1 LPPKRLV
8 IPMHSRVRGRIRF
21 RIPGLYRSPLLQRLL
36 ERKLVLLGDIR
47 SAQANIL
54 TGHLLVIH
62 DPGTSVA
69 AVAGRI
75 EVLLG
80 VGTAR
85 SCFMA
90 DSVAPQQRPK
100 VADKPLS
107 DGICKALRAFSAL
120 MQGFATLFARPGP
133 VIGVAAG
140 TRVFS
145 KGGKQPQEI
154 QPWFSMDSEKA
165 LAAFDVSEKQGLG
178 LDEACE
184 RLRTYGEN
192 SLAAGERRSDLAI
205 FAGQFASAP
214 VGLLGASAVIA
225 LMTGGLA
232 DAAVILGV
240 VLINSIIGFV
250 TERQAELTI
259 NSLSKTGVREADAL
273 RAGVAARVPVEAIVP
288 GDILI
293 LTPGAYIAAD
303 IRLLSS
309 HRLTVDESALTGE
322 SLPVSKE
329 HAVVAKADTA
339 LGDRRNMGYMGTHVT
354 GGNGRGVVIATAETT
369 ELGQI
374 QTLVG
379 EAEAPQTPMQ
389 RQLEKMGTT
398 LALISGGVCAGVF
411 GVGILRGF
419 AWLQMLKSS
428 VSLAV
433 AAVPEGLPA
442 VATTTLAMGI
452 ADMRR
457 RSVAVRHLDAVE
469 TLGAVQVFCM
479 DKTGTLTINK
489 MSVVALFSG
498 GEAFKV
504 SERRFALEGASVDA
518 MEREDLVWLMRVMS
532 LCSET
537 EIQGP
542 PGEWQL
548 QGSATENALVD
559 LALSAGID
567 VVAMREECPRL
578 KTRFRAE
585 GRPYMSSLHPY
596 KGGKHLLAVKGSP
609 VELLALCDHQIKGGG
624 KVRLTGQARARI
636 LAENDRMAGHALRVL
651 GAAYRELDEGR
662 MPART
667 EHLTWLGLAGMAD
680 PMRPEMDRLV
690 ARFHRAGIRT
700 IMITGDQSA
709 TAQAIGS
716 ELGLSGNKPLQVLE
730 SRSLDEMEPDLLGGL
745 VKNVHVFARVSPAH
759 KLKIVRALQE
769 AGYVVAMTGD
779 GINDGPALKA
789 ADIGV
794 AMGAGGTNVAREVSD
809 VVLEDDNLHTMA
821 VAVRQGRTIYDNI
834 RKMIHFMVSTNLTEI
849 EVMLAGIA
857 LNLGAPMNP
866 MQLLWI
872 NLVTDIFPGLALALE
887 PPGPGIMEREPRD
900 PEEAIVAGKDL
911 KRMLLESGA
920 IGLGTMGAYLFGVR
934 RYGLGPKASTLAFNG
949 LIFNE
954 LAHAVSSRSDYRHVF
969 GGRQLPPNKHLSAA
983 IMGMAALQAIVS
995 LWPAARRLLGTTAL
1009 GAADL
1014 VAVGASVLGP
1024 LVLNEATKPIDRS
1037 SSGGVGTAPPCRTAF
1052 DDRPKQEKQAW
1063 ATTSSLRPSP

>member
-1 LPPKRLV
+1 V
-8 IPMHSRVRGRIRF
+8 HSRVPGRARF
-21 RIPGLYRSPLLQRLL
+21 RVAGLYRSVALKRLL
-36 ERKLVLLGDIR
+36 ERKLLLVGSIH
-47 SAQANIL
+47 SAQADIL

-62 DPGTSVA
+62 DPRTSA
-69 AVAGRI
+69 AEVSEQI
-75 EVLLG
+75 QVLLPAG
-80 VGTAR
+80 SAR
-85 SCFMA
+85 PR
-90 DSVAPQQRPK
+90 APASSAAAQQRPAAARIS
-100 VADKPLS
+100 VGHAAS
-107 DGICKALRAFSAL
+107 SVLRALGAL
-120 MQGFATLFARPGP
+120 LRDFPPSFAGRGP
-133 VIGVAAG
+133 AFGLAVAAPSSG
-140 TRVFS
+140 RRS
-145 KGGKQPQEI
+145 KQPQEVR
-154 QPWFSMDSEKA
+154 PWFLMSPGEV
-165 LAAFDVSEKQGLG
+165 LAAFEVAEGQGLSPE
-178 LDEACE
+178 DACE
-184 RLRTYGEN
+184 RLRLYGEN

-205 FAGQFASAP
+205 FVGQLVSAP

-240 VLINSIIGFV
+240 VLINAIIGFV
-250 TERQAELTI
+250 TERQAEMTI
-259 NSLSKTGVREADAL
+259 SSLSKTGVQEVDTL
-273 RAGVAARVPVEAIVP
+273 RGGVVGHVPVEAIVP
-288 GDILI
+288 GDILV
-293 LTPGAYIAAD
+293 LTPGTYIAAD
-303 IRLLSS
+303 IRLLSA

-329 HAVVAKADTA
+329 HGFIAKIDTA
-339 LGDRRNMGYMGTHVT
+339 LGDRRNIGYMGTHVT
-354 GGNGRGVVIATAETT
+354 GGNGRGVVIATAEAT

-374 QTLVG
+374 QNLVG

-389 RQLEKMGTT
+389 RQLDQMGTT

-411 GVGILRGF
+411 GIGVLRGF
-419 AWLQMLKSS
+419 AWLTMLKSS

-452 ADMRR
+452 ADMRK

-479 DKTGTLTINK
+479 DKTGTLTMNK
-489 MSVVALFSG
+489 MAVVAVYSG
-498 GEAFKV
+498 GESFRV
-504 SERRFALEGASVDA
+504 SEHRFALEGAPVDA
-518 MEREDLVWLMRVMS
+518 MERDELVRLMQVMS

-542 PGEWQL
+542 PGDWQL
-548 QGSATENALVD
+548 EGSATENALVD
-559 LALSAGID
+559 LALSAGVD
-567 VVAMREECPRL
+567 VVAMRGKWPRL

-596 KGGKHLLAVKGSP
+596 RNGKHLLAVKGSP
-609 VELLALCDHQIKGGG
+609 PELLALCDHQIKGGR
-624 KVRLTGQARARI
+624 KIRLTRQARARI
-636 LAENDRMAGHALRVL
+636 LAENERMAGDALRVL

-667 EHLTWLGLAGMAD
+667 EHLIWLGLAGMAD
-680 PMRPEMDRLV
+680 PMRPDMDRLV
-690 ARFHRAGIRT
+690 ARLHRAGIRT

-709 TAQAIGS
+709 TAQAIGR
-716 ELGLSGNKPLQVLE
+716 ELGLSGDKPLQVLE
-730 SRSLDEMEPDLLGGL
+730 SRELDEMEPDLMAGL
-745 VKNVHVFARVSPAH
+745 VRNLHVFARVSPAH

-834 RKMIHFMVSTNLTEI
+834 RKVIHFMVSTNLTEI

-857 LNLGAPMNP
+857 LNLGEPMNP

-887 PPGPGIMEREPRD
+887 PPQPGTMEREPRD
-900 PEEAIVAGKDL
+900 PEEAIIAGKDF
-911 KRMLLESGA
+911 KRLLFESGT
-920 IGLGTMGAYLFGVR
+920 IGVGTFGAYLLGAR
-934 RYGLGPKASTLAFNG
+934 RYGVGPAASTLAFNT

-954 LAHAVSSRSDYRHVF
+954 LAHAISSRSDYGLVF
-969 GGRQLPPNKHLSAA
+969 GDSKLPPNKHLRAA
-983 IMGMAALQAIVS
+983 IIGMAALQAIVG
-995 LWPAARRLLGTTAL
+995 LVPAARRLLGTTPL
-1009 GAADL
+1009 GIADL
-1014 VAVGASVLGP
+1014 LAIGAGVLGP
-1024 LVLNEATKPIDRS
+1024 LVINEVTKPANRARS
-1037 SSGGVGTAPPCRTAF
+1037 GDEGEALTCHTVF
-1052 DDRPKQEKQAW
+1052 DDRHE
-1063 ATTSSLRPSP
+1063 